1 MKHLDIKRA
10 LADHGLNQAKL
21 CRKIGVLTQNMNS
34 IINGNPTVN
43 KLMMVAEGIGCDVT
57 DLFYDDEPSAASQGT
72 SGNASSA
79 SPSASSSEGS
89 QSSPSSSTSPQ
100 GEQGDII
107 AEGDPFRSKINMHVG
122 RMDFS
127 QDPTPSPD
135 VMQTTTFCPHCGKRV
150 RVGVVLMAE

>member
-1 MKHLDIKRA
+1 MNIVLDILRYVKE
-10 LADHGLNQAKL
+10 N
-21 CRKIGVLTQNMNS
+21 KIPM
-34 IINGNPTVN
+34 IR
-43 KLMMVAEGIGCDVT
+43 VAEAAGMVPQNIKKCITNNPKAETILKIANGLGVHPGVF
-57 DLFYDDEPSAASQGT
+57 FYDLDETASQGT
-72 SGNASSA
+72 SGNASAA

-107 AEGDPFRSKINMHVG
+107 AEGDPFRSKIDMHEG

-127 QDPTPSPD
+127 HDPTPSPD